1 MFGRKKAS
9 KKVGRKK
16 VATKK
21 AATKKAGPKKRLK
34 RAQARNE
41 FNKMNR
47 DLNRPST
54 YENMGRRVSR
64 KDDKRPL
71 EGNEISQGTRVRTK
85 GGRVR
90 SMTKAEGLRL
100 QAAQRVKY
108 RSNDKNDAYRRRRAA
123 AADLKALTP
132 KKKKK
137 NKRYGTL

>member
-1 MFGRKKAS
+1 
-9 KKVGRKK
+9 
-16 VATKK
+16 
-21 AATKKAGPKKRLK
+21 
-34 RAQARNE
+34 
-41 FNKMNR
+41 MNR

-64 KDDKRPL
+64 KSDKAGL
-71 EGNEISQGTRVRTK
+71 EGNEISQGTGVRTK

-90 SMTKAEGLRL
+90 QLTKGEATRL
-100 QAAQRVKY
+100 QAARRDKY
-108 RSNDKNDAYRRRRAA
+108 RSNTKNDAYRRRRAA